1 MAVVS
6 FTTHVD
12 LDGSLIAGD
21 LNTPNTLT
29 VTGDI
34 HRAFKTLAAAG
45 FDVIWNTGEGGLAN
59 FDVCIIEVTGN
70 CWVEFRNDHTSA
82 AEYAAVEV
90 TADNPLI
97 LTSDNMG
104 TSAATQIDGVAW
116 ADNTEYAQIDSIAVQ
131 NDGASSIQVKL
142 TLID

>member
-1 MAVVS
+1 MSVLS

-12 LDGSLIAGD
+12 LDGSTIAGD
-21 LNTPNTLT
+21 LNTPNTLG

-59 FDVCIIEVTGN
+59 FDVCIIEVTGT

-97 LTSDNMG
+97 LPSG
-104 TSAATQIDGVAW
+104 SLGSSAATQIDGVAW
-116 ADNTEYAQIDSIAVQ
+116 AANTEFGLIDSIAVQ
-131 NDGASSIQVKL
+131 NDTASAIQVKL
-142 TLID
+142 TLVT